1 MLLVTLQKARLFL
14 INKSSVKFLTSL
26 FPLLKF
32 RIEENSMSPFLKP
45 GDLVI
50 IFRTKNVKKNDVI
63 VFERDE
69 NFYIKRLTEI
79 EDENYFLEGDNKRES
94 IDSRKF
100 GWISKQQ
107 IIGKVIYK
115 I

>member
-1 MLLVTLQKARLFL
+1 MSFN
-14 INKSSVKFLTSL
+14 IFNF

-32 RIEENSMSPFLKP
+32 RIEETSMSPYLNP

-50 IFRTKNVKKNDVI
+50 ILKTKNVHKGDVVVI
-63 VFERDE
+63 DKSGDYF
-69 NFYIKRLTEI
+69 IKRVVDI
-79 EDENYFLEGDNKRES
+79 KEDKFFLEGDNKKES

>member
-1 MLLVTLQKARLFL
+1 
-14 INKSSVKFLTSL
+14 
-26 FPLLKF
+26 
-32 RIEENSMSPFLKP
+32 MSPHLNS

-63 VFERDE
+63 VFDKSGDYFVKRVAE
-69 NFYIKRLTEI
+69 IK
-79 EDENYFLEGDNKRES
+79 DSKFFLEGDNKKES

-100 GWISKQQ
+100 GWIDKKD
-107 IIGKVIYK
+107 IVGKVVYK

>member
-1 MLLVTLQKARLFL
+1 
-14 INKSSVKFLTSL
+14 
-26 FPLLKF
+26 
-32 RIEENSMSPFLKP
+32 MSPYLNP

-50 IFRTKNVKKNDVI
+50 ILKTKNVHKGDVVVI
-63 VFERDE
+63 DKSGDYF
-69 NFYIKRLTEI
+69 IKRVVDI
-79 EDENYFLEGDNKRES
+79 KEDKFFLEGDNKKES